1 MAQWRKV
8 IVSGSDAVLNQISA
22 SGNIVPISD
31 NGSDLGS
38 AALEFKDLYIDGTA
52 NIDTL
57 SADALGANLDHGN
70 YNSTNVD
77 IDSGDIGAVTI
88 SAGLTWSAA
97 QDLNNQN
104 LTNVD
109 IDSGAIDGVT
119 IGGAAAG
126 AITGTTIDA
135 TTDFTIG
142 STVITDDSIVM
153 TPTAGD
159 TATIAASTN
168 GVLAITTVD
177 TAAAAANITITA
189 DGTFEAVG
197 TTVTLDSGGAI
208 NLEPAAGS
216 AILLDGT
223 ISVDAGVVT
232 GATSITSTAFV
243 GTVDGVVGGNTP
255 AAITGTTIDA
265 STDFTIGSTVITDD
279 SIVMTPTSG
288 DTATIAASTNGVL
301 AITTVDTAAAA
312 ANITITA
319 DGTFEAIGTTV
330 TLDSGGAINLEPAA
344 GSAILLDGTIS
355 VDAGVVTGA
364 TSITSTAFV
373 GTIDGVIGG
382 NTPAAITGTTI
393 TANTG
398 VVPDANDGAYL
409 GQAGTAFSDLFLA
422 EGGVI
427 NWDSGDATLT
437 QASNVVTLAGATL
450 TGTLTN
456 GLSVTANG
464 GILMTSYNASAAVAD
479 LALDIDGMT
488 DIGAAPATGDLFI
501 IDDGANGTNRKST
514 IDRLATKFAG
524 TGLTA
529 TSAVIAID
537 AADTTTTSIINSSLT
552 KIGTNASQE
561 YITFGTSDEV
571 NTFVDNT
578 ERLSVTATGID
589 ITGVATVSSNLT
601 VGGNLDVNGTLTT
614 IDTANSYVADK
625 FMIVASGSTSA
636 TDGGFIVQGGV
647 TSGYAL
653 GYDTGTSRWVLD
665 NNLAH
670 NATDIVPDAYVGTV
684 ELGTTHGDLQSAPT
698 YGSGVGSIYV
708 DTDDNEIWIY
718 A

>member
-8 IVSGSDAVLNQISA
+8 IVSGSSAVLNQISA

-38 AALEFKDLYIDGTA
+38 SALEWKDLYIDGTA
-52 NIDTL
+52 NVDSL
-57 SADALGANLDHGN
+57 SADTAAIGDLTSGRVVIAGTSGELQDDSDFTFATDTLTVTKIGAFEAAGAINFSDEAM
-70 YNSTNVD
+70 TNVD
-77 IDSGDIGAVTI
+77 INSGAVDGTTIGAASHNTI
-88 SAGLTWSAA
+88 K
-97 QDLNNQN
+97 
-104 LTNVD
+104 
-109 IDSGAIDGVT
+109 
-119 IGGAAAG
+119 
-126 AITGTTIDA
+126 GTTIDA
-135 TTDFTIG
+135 TTDFTIDG
-142 STVITDDSIVM
+142 LVLTADTITNDAALTVVSTGLTLNASLDIALSADGGNVTMDDGTTTIFDFNTDDPEIKIHDDAQVANYASIAV
-153 TPTAGD
+153 G
-159 TATIAASTN
+159 TN
-168 GVLAITTVD
+168 GATTITTVD
-177 TAAAAANITITA
+177 TDAAIAHLTLDA
-189 DGTFEAVG
+189 DG
-197 TTVTLDSGGAI
+197 DI
-208 NLEPAAGS
+208 NLDPVAGGKVV
-216 AILLDGT
+216 LDGT
-223 ISVDAGVVT
+223 IN
-232 GATSITSTAFV
+232 
-243 GTVDGVVGGNTP
+243 VDG
-255 AAITGTTIDA
+255 
-265 STDFTIGSTVITDD
+265 
-279 SIVMTPTSG
+279 
-288 DTATIAASTNGVL
+288 
-301 AITTVDTAAAA
+301 
-312 ANITITA
+312 
-319 DGTFEAIGTTV
+319 
-330 TLDSGGAINLEPAA
+330 
-344 GSAILLDGTIS
+344 
-355 VDAGVVTGA
+355 GVVTGA

-464 GILMTSYNASAAVAD
+464 GILMTSYDASAAVAD

>member
-8 IVSGSDAVLNQISA
+8 IVSGSSAVLNQISA
-22 SGNIVPISD
+22 SGNIVPTSD
-31 NGSDLGS
+31 NGVDLGS
-38 AALEFKDLYIDGTA
+38 SALEFKDLYIDGTA
-52 NIDTL
+52 NIDSL
-57 SADALGANLDHGN
+57 VADTADIDGGTVDNATIGANTHT
-70 YNSTNVD
+70 S
-77 IDSGDIGAVTI
+77 IK
-88 SAGLTWSAA
+88 
-97 QDLNNQN
+97 
-104 LTNVD
+104 
-109 IDSGAIDGVT
+109 
-119 IGGAAAG
+119 
-126 AITGTTIDA
+126 GTTIDA
-135 TTDFTIG
+135 TTDFTIDG
-142 STVITDDSIVM
+142 LVLTADTITNDAALEVVSTGLTFNASLDIALSADGGNVTMDDGTTTIFDFNTDDPEIKIHDDAQVANYASIAVG
-153 TPTAGD
+153 ANG
-159 TATIAASTN
+159 ATTF
-168 GVLAITTVD
+168 TTVD
-177 TAAAAANITITA
+177 TDAAAANLIITA
-189 DGTFEAVG
+189 DGTVDIDSAG
-197 TTVTLDSGGAI
+197 ALTLDSGAAI
-208 NLEPAAGS
+208 NIEPAAGS
-216 AILLDGT
+216 AVLIDGNVS
-223 ISVDAGVVT
+223 IDGSVITGVS
-232 GATSITSTAFV
+232 SITSTNFV
-243 GTVDGVVGGNTP
+243 G
-255 AAITGTTIDA
+255 I
-265 STDFTIGSTVITDD
+265 
-279 SIVMTPTSG
+279 
-288 DTATIAASTNGVL
+288 
-301 AITTVDTAAAA
+301 
-312 ANITITA
+312 
-319 DGTFEAIGTTV
+319 
-330 TLDSGGAINLEPAA
+330 
-344 GSAILLDGTIS
+344 LDGALGSVTPSTI
-355 VDAGVVTGA
+355 V
-364 TSITSTAFV
+364 
-373 GTIDGVIGG
+373 
-382 NTPAAITGTTI
+382 GTTI

-464 GILMTSYNASAAVAD
+464 GILMTSYDASAAVAD

>member
-8 IVSGSDAVLNQISA
+8 IVSGSSAVLNQISA
-22 SGNIVPISD
+22 SGNIVPTSD
-31 NGSDLGS
+31 NGVDLGS
-38 AALEFKDLYIDGTA
+38 STLEFKDLYIDGTA
-52 NIDTL
+52 NVDSL
-57 SADALGANLDHGN
+57 SADTAAIGDLTSGRVVFAGGSGELQD
-70 YNSTNVD
+70 
-77 IDSGDIGAVTI
+77 DSDFTFATDTLTATKIGAFEA
-88 SAGLTWSAA
+88 AGAIDFS
-97 QDLNNQN
+97 DENM
-104 LTNVD
+104 TNVD

-119 IGGAAAG
+119 IGGASAG

-142 STVITDDSIVM
+142 GTVITDNTITDDGTLVIASTTATSFSDGNITNVGSIALDSIAADDGSSF
-153 TPTAGD
+153 TISNNWTNAGN
-159 TATIAASTN
+159 TIADL
-168 GVLAITTVD
+168 G
-177 TAAAAANITITA
+177 
-189 DGTFEAVG
+189 
-197 TTVTLDSGGAI
+197 TVT
-208 NLEPAAGS
+208 
-216 AILLDGT
+216 T
-223 ISVDAGVVT
+223 
-232 GATSITSTAFV
+232 ATSITSTDLI
-243 GTVDGVVGGNTP
+243 GTNVDGILG
-255 AAITGTTIDA
+255 A
-265 STDFTIGSTVITDD
+265 
-279 SIVMTPTSG
+279 
-288 DTATIAASTNGVL
+288 DTAR
-301 AITTVDTAAAA
+301 
-312 ANITITA
+312 
-319 DGTFEAIGTTV
+319 
-330 TLDSGGAINLEPAA
+330 
-344 GSAILLDGTIS
+344 
-355 VDAGVVTGA
+355 
-364 TSITSTAFV
+364 
-373 GTIDGVIGG
+373 
-382 NTPAAITGTTI
+382 AITGTTI

-464 GILMTSYNASAAVAD
+464 GIGMTSYNASAAVAD

-488 DIGAAPATGDLFI
+488 DIGAAIASGDLI
-501 IDDGANGTNRKST
+501 IVDDGAGGTNRKST
-514 IDRLATKFAG
+514 IDRVATLFAG

-537 AADTTTTSIINSSLT
+537 AADTTTTSIINASLG

-571 NTFVDNT
+571 NTFIDNS
-578 ERLSVTATGID
+578 EVLSVRSGGVD

-614 IDTANSYVADK
+614 IDTTNSYVADK
-625 FMIVASGSTSA
+625 FMIIASGSTSA
-636 TDGGFIVQGGV
+636 TDGGIIVQNSAGA
-647 TSGYAL
+647 GYAL
-653 GYDTGTSRWVLD
+653 GYDSGTSRWVFD

-670 NATDIVPDAYVGTV
+670 NATDIAPDAYVGTV
-684 ELGTTHGDLQSAPT
+684 ELGTTHGDSQSAPT